1 MCEYILWMRHKTV
14 LETMLQWDTSENSLA
29 VLCASTAVGMG
40 SVPGLRTKDLP
51 PSPPSSCHAAGP
63 KKKKEKE
70 RKKTRAVLQSYL
82 SGCLPGYSAQL
93 GSNKTLLFLL
103 DCLLILSM
111 DT

>member
-1 MCEYILWMRHKTV
+1 M
-14 LETMLQWDTSENSLA
+14 LETMLQWDSSENSLA
-29 VLCASTAVGMG
+29 VLCVLTAVGMG
-40 SVPGLRTKDLP
+40 SIPDLRTKDP
-51 PSPPSSCHAAGP
+51 AHSPPPTRHAAGP
-63 KKKKEKE
+63 KKQKT
-70 RKKTRAVLQSYL
+70 KKTTAVLQSYL

>member
-1 MCEYILWMRHKTV
+1 MMYILWMRHKTV

-40 SVPGLRTKDLP
+40 SVPGLRTKDPP

-63 KKKKEKE
+63 KKKERKKE